1 MEGLQQFAS
10 HVNVAPMQNRIT
22 LKNYDQESRLFR
34 RRVLIFAAF
43 FGILTL
49 ILIGRLA
56 YLQIIQHA
64 HYTTLSDQ
72 NQLALIPIEPN
83 RGLIYDRNGVL
94 LAENIPTF
102 SLDVIPDRIP
112 DLTSSIKKLQ
122 AILNIDDETVALF
135 NRHRKQHR
143 SFEPVPLKLKLS
155 EQEVAKFYV
164 NQHDFPGVM
173 VTARMTRHYPDG
185 PEMVNFLG
193 YVGRINE
200 SELKVLDR
208 TDYSASNH
216 IGKVGIERYYE
227 NQLHGKVGYDQV
239 EVNAAGRNVRT
250 IEHHAPEPGENL
262 FLTIDSRLQ
271 HVAHEAFGPE
281 KGALVAIKPKTG
293 EVLALVSHPSYDPN
307 DFTNGVS
314 KTLYNELKNSEDK
327 PLYNRALRGQYPLAS
342 TIKPFLALQ
351 ALNLQTMDPEQN
363 IRDPG
368 WFTLPNSS
376 HVFKDWRKEGHG
388 MVNLQK
394 AIIVSCDIYFYTLAV
409 KMGIKNIAS
418 ILKEFGF
425 GSLSGID
432 ILEELPGVV
441 PTPEWKYRTQHVKW
455 YPGDTVISGI
465 GQGFMLTTPLQLA
478 SAVATIANK
487 GIRYQ
492 PHLVYS
498 SQNPKGET
506 KFNPIIPETPVKL
519 ENEEYWDYV
528 IEAMEGVISSTNP
541 SGTGYKF
548 GRNPP
553 YTAAGK
559 SGTAQI
565 YRPPKYAD
573 LPDEMVP
580 KRYQD
585 HSLFIVFAPK
595 KDPEIA
601 LAIVVENSK
610 AAQYIARKVI
620 DTYLLKDKP

>member
-1 MEGLQQFAS
+1 
-10 HVNVAPMQNRIT
+10 MQNRIT

-34 RRVLIFAAF
+34 SRVLIFAAL
-43 FGILTL
+43 FGLLTVV
-49 ILIGRLA
+49 LIGRLA
-56 YLQIIQHA
+56 YLQIIQHT

-102 SLDVIPDRIP
+102 SLDIIPDRIP
-112 DLTSSIKKLQ
+112 NLPKTIKKLQ
-122 AILNIDDETVALF
+122 TIVNIDDEALALF

-155 EQEVAKFYV
+155 EQELAKFYV

-200 SELKVLDR
+200 SELKKLDR

-227 NQLHGKVGYDQV
+227 TQLHGKVGYDQV

-250 IEHHAPEPGENL
+250 VEHHPPEPGENL
-262 FLTIDSRLQ
+262 YLTVDSRLQ
-271 HVAHEAFGPE
+271 HIAHESFAGE
-281 KGALVAIKPKTG
+281 RGALVAIKPKTG
-293 EVLALVSHPSYDPN
+293 EILALVSHPSYDPN

-314 KTLYNELKNSEDK
+314 ASKYNELQTSEDK
-327 PLYNRALRGQYPLAS
+327 PLYNRALRGQYPMAS

-351 ALNLQTMDPEQN
+351 ALNTQAVDPEATLH
-363 IRDPG
+363 DPG
-368 WFTLPNSS
+368 WFTLPNNS
-376 HVFKDWRKEGHG
+376 HIYNDWEDRGHG
-388 MVNLQK
+388 YVNLRK
-394 AIIVSCDIYFYTLAV
+394 AIIVSCDVYFYTLAM
-409 KMGIKNIAS
+409 KLGIKNIS
-418 ILKEFGF
+418 EILKQFGF
-425 GSLSGID
+425 GALTGID
-432 ILEELPGVV
+432 TLEEMPGIV
-441 PTPEWKYRTQHVKW
+441 PTPEWKYRTQHARW

-465 GQGFMLTTPLQLA
+465 GQGFILTTPLQLA
-478 SAVATIANK
+478 SGAATIANR
-487 GIRYQ
+487 GVRYQ
-492 PHLVYS
+492 PHLLFKS
-498 SQNPKGET
+498 MNPKGESQL
-506 KFNPIIPETPVKL
+506 NPIVPETPVKL

-528 IEAMEGVISSTNP
+528 IEAMQGVINSTNP

-553 YTAAGK
+553 YSAAAK

-565 YRPPKYAD
+565 YRPPKYAE
-573 LPDEMVP
+573 LPDVQVP

-585 HSLFIVFAPK
+585 HSLFIVFAPV

-601 LAIVVENSK
+601 LAIIVENSK
-610 AAQYIARKVI
+610 NAQYIARKVI
-620 DTYLLKDKP
+620 DAYLLKDKT